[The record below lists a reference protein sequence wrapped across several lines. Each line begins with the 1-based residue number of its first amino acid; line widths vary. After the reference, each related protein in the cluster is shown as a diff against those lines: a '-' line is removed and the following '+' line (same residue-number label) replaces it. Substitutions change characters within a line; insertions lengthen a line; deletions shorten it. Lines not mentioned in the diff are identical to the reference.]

1 MTSAEEV
8 LSTPNDNRADLA
20 VRVDPIEMLQYVQ
33 ALMVAPAMAA
43 EGPANGLARRA
54 GGESPIARAAQLRW
68 TALNRAFDDE
78 RVDRWTSR
86 RKDQIHLPV
95 ALIAAAGVARLTMT
109 DDEVVFDIE
118 ALLDAT
124 LQFSEPA
131 GNA

>member
-1 MTSAEEV
+1 M
-8 LSTPNDNRADLA
+8 STPNDHRADLA
-20 VRVDPIEMLQYVQ
+20 VRVDPIEMVQYVQ
-33 ALMVAPAMAA
+33 TLMVAPATA
-43 EGPANGLARRA
+43 EEEGTTGLARRFGSA
-54 GGESPIARAAQLRW
+54 SPVARAAQLRW
-68 TALNRAFDDE
+68 TALNRAFGDE
-78 RVDRWTSR
+78 RIDRWTRR

-118 ALLDAT
+118 TLLDAT

>member
-1 MTSAEEV
+1 MRSSEEA
-8 LSTPNDNRADLA
+8 LSTPNDSRADLA

-33 ALMVAPAMAA
+33 TLMVAPAAD
-43 EGPANGLARRA
+43 EGRATGLASRF
-54 GGESPIARAAQLRW
+54 GSESPVARAAQLRW
-68 TALNRAFDDE
+68 NALNRAFGDE

-86 RKDQIHLPV
+86 RKDQIQVPV

-109 DDEVVFDIE
+109 DDEVVFDIP

-124 LQFSEPA
+124 LQFSEPV

>member
-1 MTSAEEV
+1 M
-8 LSTPNDNRADLA
+8 PNDNRADLS

-33 ALMVAPAMAA
+33 TLMTASGDDADRADDGATARPA
-43 EGPANGLARRA
+43 GRFGSD
-54 GGESPIARAAQLRW
+54 SPVARAAQLRW
-68 TALNRAFDDE
+68 NALNRAFGDE

-86 RKDQIHLPV
+86 RKDQIQLPV

-109 DDEVVFDIE
+109 DDDVEFDIP

-124 LQFSEPA
+124 LQFSEPV

>member
-1 MTSAEEV
+1 M
-8 LSTPNDNRADLA
+8 PNDNRADLS

-33 ALMVAPAMAA
+33 TLMTASGDDADRADDGATAP
-43 EGPANGLARRA
+43 PAGRF
-54 GGESPIARAAQLRW
+54 GSDSPVARAAQLRW
-68 TALNRAFDDE
+68 NALNRAFGDE

-86 RKDQIHLPV
+86 RKDQIQLPV
-95 ALIAAAGVARLTMT
+95 ALIAAAGVARLTT
-109 DDEVVFDIE
+109 ADDEVVFDIP